1 MQIWECQQCNQE
13 IQLNFS
19 CCYAYST
26 AVVFRWQALHGGL
39 PFILSSCT
47 VHRYGAVYTLITVQ
61 RSVLDS
67 ISRTSGE
74 LSCLCPLS
82 SSYTPCL
89 PLSHLRLFVC
99 ILSCRQSRSGGE
111 FFRPRIVYF
120 APARQV
126 VEGPCL
132 GREGIAGRLSRR
144 KAWIGR
150 LTHGNC
156 NH

>member
-1 MQIWECQQCNQE
+1 MRSGNSVQFLLLLCI
-13 IQLNFS
+13 
-19 CCYAYST
+19 
-26 AVVFRWQALHGGL
+26 QALQLFFAGRHYIEGC
-39 PFILSSCT
+39 LSSC
-47 VHRYGAVYTLITVQ
+47 RRARYCYGAVYTLITVQ

-120 APARQV
+120 APARQG

-132 GREGIAGRLSRR
+132 GREGVADRLSRR